1 MPSNRRSQR
10 YQNGGPP
17 GDMSGQIS
25 HIQWRENR
33 DSDQSTQEARLQ
45 HSSSED
51 NQQSDSAE
59 TQNDTCT
66 RRLCGRCNPGWLA
79 TISHNTFRYGLI
91 LVYLGTLFIVIG
103 FHNAWV
109 AFVRYIGFVMVCVG
123 LASLTSAVLQS
134 CQGYSRSNR
143 VRKDMMF

>member
-59 TQNDTCT
+59 TQNTNNGSREKKVDFHVIESIVVK
-66 RRLCGRCNPGWLA
+66 P
-79 TISHNTFRYGLI
+79 ISLDFPTHRF
-91 LVYLGTLFIVIG
+91 
-103 FHNAWV
+103 
-109 AFVRYIGFVMVCVG
+109 
-123 LASLTSAVLQS
+123 
-134 CQGYSRSNR
+134 
-143 VRKDMMF
+143 